1 MNTTATLNRTAT
13 WDYIG
18 MDFNTSDITEVLTN
32 SGLNYTVEPTD
43 TYIKFDNKEILVP
56 GKKTIVRNDGHI
68 YGIVSENYKPVQ
80 NADAF
85 DFIKYID
92 ENITFVK
99 AGETYN
105 GLVYIIGKLE
115 DVNILG
121 DTFTPHVIF
130 QNSHNGGYSL
140 ATNICPLR
148 IVCQNQFNIAFKE
161 SNSTFIIKHTKNA
174 ESKMALAAE
183 TLKNISSYMKI
194 FTKKAELFAANK
206 VNDSQVTK
214 FINYMFPIKD
224 NMTDKAIEKLE
235 EEKTK
240 FIKAYQGEDNSNFR
254 GSAWGLINGLTD
266 YITHKE
272 YKRKVENANEK
283 RFIDTIMVANTLN
296 HHMEFLSSMI
306 SA

>member
-1 MNTTATLNRTAT
+1 MTNTTLNRTAT
-13 WDYIG
+13 WNNIG
-18 MDFNTSDITEVLTN
+18 INFNTSDISEVLKKAQ
-32 SGLNYTVEPTD
+32 LDYKVEPTD
-43 TYIKFDNKEILVP
+43 TYIKFNDKEILVP
-56 GKKTIVRNDGHI
+56 GKKTIVRDDGHI
-68 YGIVSENYKPVQ
+68 YGIVSENYRPVQ
-80 NADAF
+80 NVDAF
-85 DFIKYID
+85 DFIKYI
-92 ENITFVK
+92 ENVIFVK

-105 GLVYIIGKLE
+105 GLVYVIGKLE

-121 DTFTPHVIF
+121 DAFTPYIIF

-140 ATNICPLR
+140 ATSICPLR

-161 SNSTFIIKHTKNA
+161 SNSTFIIKHTKNV
-174 ESKMALAAE
+174 ESKMAIAAE

-206 VNDSQVTK
+206 VNDLQVSK

-224 NMTDKAIEKLE
+224 DMTDKAIEKLE

-240 FIKAYQGEDNSNFR
+240 FIKAYQSEDNSNFR